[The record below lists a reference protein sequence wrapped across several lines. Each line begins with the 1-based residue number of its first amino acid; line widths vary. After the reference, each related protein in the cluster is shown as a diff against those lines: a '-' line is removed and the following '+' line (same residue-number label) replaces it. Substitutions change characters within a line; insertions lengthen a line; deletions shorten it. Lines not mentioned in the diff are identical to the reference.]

1 MLPRFKNWTVE
12 ERTVYTRTEEVNGYT
27 LSYDFD
33 ARALENLSEE
43 DMQAA
48 LEADWKAFRAS
59 AVARTA
65 Q

>member
-1 MLPRFKNWTVE
+1 MLPRFENWTVE

-27 LSYDFD
+27 LYFDFD

-48 LEADWKAFRAS
+48 LEADWKQFRAS
-59 AVARTA
+59 AIAKIA